1 MADSFSMTSNVLELI
16 GKFESVRAGM
26 EGVGTQMKAQV
37 AQRIIDL
44 IPTNMHWQNP
54 SGVLEDSFF
63 YDGNSVTS
71 DVAWAHRREVGFS
84 GQTDSLGR
92 YYPND
97 PGGFYLQ
104 QTLQQ
109 VTTDGSINNTFFSL
123 MDTLTG
129 GGGA

>member
-37 AQRIIDL
+37 AAHIIEL

-54 SGVLEDSFF
+54 SGVLESSFF

-71 DVAWAHRREVGFS
+71 DVPYAHRREVGFS

-92 YYPND
+92 FYPHD
-97 PGGFYLQ
+97 EGTFYMQ

-109 VTTDGSINNTFFSL
+109 VTTDGSINSTFVGL
-123 MDTLTG
+123 MTALTG
-129 GGGA
+129 GGE

>member
-1 MADSFSMTSNVLELI
+1 MGDSFSMTSNVLELI

-37 AQRIIDL
+37 AAHIIEVM
-44 IPTNMHWQNP
+44 PSNMNFMNP
-54 SGVLEDSFF
+54 SGVLEGSFF

-71 DVAWAHRREVGFS
+71 DVPYAHRREQSFKGP
-84 GQTDSLGR
+84 DSLGR
-92 YYPND
+92 MFPND
-97 PGGFYLQ
+97 PASWYMRD
-104 QTLQQ
+104 TLQQ

-129 GGGA
+129 GGG